1 MESLGKIL
9 KEARLKANISLGQ
22 IARETKIAKKY
33 LEALENEEY
42 SAFPGET
49 YLKGFLKSYCDFLK
63 LNSRDILNMY
73 EKIKIAETPTPIDKL
88 ILKPKFNFRPFIVI
102 VSLIIIL
109 SGIIA
114 GSIFIPIRIKK
125 YLNSRDLTD
134 KNVRKSKKKG
144 KIGGP
149 NVYKIKHSDQ
159 EKTLDLKKGDIV
171 EYSIDSHK
179 FNLEIKE
186 LSPIVVVDD
195 PKGDEI
201 FLIKSYRRKI
211 DLNNDEEFDVVLNL
225 NFWDSENANITFS
238 PFKDELK
245 TAMDLEDL
253 KPIKGNN
260 SEAIVRKK
268 QLEKISLSIDVKGST
283 FLRYKIDDQDE
294 IEKVFNGQIDNII
307 ASNRI
312 FVWLSNA
319 GIVSLKFNEYNKSY
333 TPGAIGEVAVK
344 IIQWIKL
351 DNGEYELQISS
362 LK

>member
-9 KEARLKANISLGQ
+9 KEARLKANVSLGQ
-22 IARETKIAKKY
+22 ISRETKIAKKY

-49 YLKGFLKSYCDFLK
+49 YLKGFLKSYCEFLK

-73 EKIKIAETPTPIDKL
+73 EKIKIAESPTPIDKL
-88 ILKPKFNFRPFIVI
+88 ILKPKFNFRPFIV
-102 VSLIIIL
+102 VFSLIIIL

-114 GSIFIPIRIKK
+114 GGIFLPVKIIK
-125 YLNSRDLTD
+125 YFNNRDIMERNT
-134 KNVRKSKKKG
+134 KSNRKKG

-149 NVYKIKHSDQ
+149 SVYKIKDSDQ
-159 EKTLDLKKGDIV
+159 EKTLTLKKGDIV

-186 LSPIVVVDD
+186 LSPIVVVND

-211 DLNNDEEFDVVLNL
+211 DLNNDEQFDVVLNL

-238 PFKDELK
+238 PYKDDLK
-245 TAMDLEDL
+245 IAMDLENL
-253 KPIKGNN
+253 KPIKGN
-260 SEAIVRKK
+260 SPETIIRKSK
-268 QLEKISLSIDVKGST
+268 LEKISLSIDIKSPT
-283 FLRYKIDDQDE
+283 FLRYKVDDQE
-294 IEKVFNGQIDNII
+294 EVEKVFDTQVNNII
-307 ASNRI
+307 ANNRI

-319 GIVSLKFNEYNKSY
+319 GVVSLKFNEYNKSY
-333 TPGAIGEVAVK
+333 TPGAIGEIAVK
-344 IIQWIKL
+344 IIQWIEL

-362 LK
+362 LE